1 MLNQHAAER
10 ALSTALSSG
19 GDFSEIYLE
28 DTDATTMT
36 MTSGKMETAVSG
48 RSFGAGVRVF
58 KGTNSVYV
66 YTNDGS
72 EAGLVKAAEQAAA
85 AVGAQQGAQN
95 VSLSWSDTPQAHP
108 IEIKPASVDAARK
121 ADKVRQAYLASASY
135 DPLVVQ
141 TEVSYKDWSKHFWL
155 ANSEGLYTSDERTY
169 SRLFATAVASD
180 GSESQTGQF
189 GPGRQMGFELFKCV
203 VDPEAIG
210 RHVAAM
216 AVTMLKAELCP
227 AGRMPVVIDNGF
239 GGVIFHEACGH
250 ALEATSVS
258 KGRSV
263 FAGKLGQA
271 IASPAVT
278 AIDDATIR
286 NAWGSGNIDDE
297 GLPCRRTVLIEKG
310 ILKSYLID
318 RLGGR
323 RMGMQPTGSGRR
335 QDYRFAPTSRMSN
348 TYIAPGSYSNDE
360 IIASVSSGLYCKSMG
375 GGSVNPATGEFNFAV
390 REGYLI
396 ENGRISRPVRGATL
410 IGFGS
415 EVLLKIDMVGK
426 ELDFGT
432 GMCGS
437 LSGSIPADVGQPMVR
452 VSEMTVGGRKQG

>member
-1 MLNQHAAER
+1 MLDKHAAER
-10 ALSTALSSG
+10 ALAEALCSG

-28 DTDATTMT
+28 DTDATSLA

-58 KGTNSVYV
+58 KGTNAAYV

-72 EAGLVKAAEQAAA
+72 EAGLLHAAEQAAA
-85 AVGAQQGAQN
+85 AIGALGTEGN
-95 VSLSWSDTPQAHP
+95 VTLTWSDTPQAHQIAVRP
-108 IEIKPASVDAARK
+108 SGVETAKK
-121 ADKVRQAYLASASY
+121 AEKVRQTYAASAAY
-135 DPLVVQ
+135 DPLIVQ
-141 TEVSYKDWSKHFWL
+141 TEVNYKDWSKRFWL
-155 ANSEGLYTSDERTY
+155 ANSEGLFTSDERTY
-169 SRLFATAVASD
+169 TRLYATAVASD
-180 GSESQTGQF
+180 GKESQTGSN
-189 GPGRQMGFELFKCV
+189 GPGKQMGFELFDCL
-203 VDPEAIG
+203 VDCEAVG
-210 RHVAAM
+210 RRVAEM
-216 AVTMLKAELCP
+216 AVTMLKADLCP
-227 AGRMPVVIDNGF
+227 AGRMPVVIENGF

-250 ALEATSVS
+250 SLEATSVA

-271 IASPAVT
+271 IASPVVT
-278 AIDDATIR
+278 AIDDATII

-297 GLPCRRTVLIEKG
+297 GVPCRRTVLIENG

-318 RLGGR
+318 RLGSR
-323 RMGMQPTGSGRR
+323 RMGLPATGSGRR

-348 TYIAPGSYSNDE
+348 TFIAPGNHSDE
-360 IIASVSSGLYCKSMG
+360 EIVASVSHGLYCKTMG

-396 ENGRISRPVRGATL
+396 ENGKIDRPVRGATL
-410 IGFGS
+410 IGKGS

-426 ELDFGT
+426 NLDFGA

-437 LSGSIPADVGQPMVR
+437 TSGNIPADVGQPMVR
-452 VSEMTVGGRKQG
+452 VSEMTVGGRK